1 MESFSNHFLISMP
14 NMNDPIFSKSL
25 IYLCQHDIDGAMGV
39 IINKPMVKENA
50 SEIIQ
55 KTGLDIIKPM
65 PKIYF
70 GGPINLDVGLF
81 LHDKSY
87 KIKGT
92 QSISKSVSLTSN
104 KQIMTD
110 LKKGLGPQEYCFTFG
125 YSGWGK
131 GQIEKEIENGDWLL
145 MPSDDNFIFSIS
157 NSDKWKKAASK
168 FGIDILDLG
177 GLAGLT

>member
-1 MESFSNHFLISMP
+1 MKSFSNHFLISMP

-70 GGPINLDVGLF
+70 GGPINF
-81 LHDKSY
+81 
-87 KIKGT
+87 
-92 QSISKSVSLTSN
+92 
-104 KQIMTD
+104 
-110 LKKGLGPQEYCFTFG
+110 
-125 YSGWGK
+125 
-131 GQIEKEIENGDWLL
+131 
-145 MPSDDNFIFSIS
+145 
-157 NSDKWKKAASK
+157 
-168 FGIDILDLG
+168 
-177 GLAGLT
+177 